1 MLKIGFI
8 TLKNV
13 SKIYGEERTTIRALD
28 NIDLTIEKGEIITV
42 MGPSGSGK
50 STLLNI
56 LGAMDKPTSGEVL
69 VNYIEIGDL
78 PERKFSGYRKNQVGM
93 GR

>member
-1 MLKIGFI
+1 MKKIVFI

-42 MGPSGSGK
+42 MGPS
-50 STLLNI
+50 
-56 LGAMDKPTSGEVL
+56 
-69 VNYIEIGDL
+69 
-78 PERKFSGYRKNQVGM
+78 
-93 GR
+93 